1 LPIRIYSLLQDGFKG
16 TRWVQR
22 NQSYKEELKESRNK
36 NNTHKHKHRKKG
48 RRKVTLRKLLET
60 IA

>member
-1 LPIRIYSLLQDGFKG
+1 LYSIVYKALQPI

-36 NNTHKHKHRKKG
+36 KQHTPTHKKG
-48 RRKVTLRKLLET
+48 RKEGGDYEKNPRDN
-60 IA
+60 